1 MDDSSPAGLGHN
13 NPPTPTLSEQLATDY
28 RKVMDQVEDLA
39 KSANEVKALVDAAEK
54 PGEDGSAAAGLT
66 DELVEKMVEVGKKAT
81 KLAGSSGIDA
91 DRTAATKTRRDE
103 IETING
109 FFNTMKTR
117 VERIKTAFSE
127 KVGAYNDAKR
137 AREAR
142 EAAERARIAQE
153 EAAAKL
159 EEAQSAEHSVLGDV
173 VMNEAA
179 TLEEAA
185 QKAAREAVKAGTG
198 PTRTAAGT
206 ISSTGRWTGEIEDAS
221 KIPLEEL
228 RSFIKIGDLEKFVRA
243 YAAHH
248 KDTKPLPGVR
258 IFRDS
263 KTSFR

>member
-13 NPPTPTLSEQLATDY
+13 NPPVPTLSEQLAIDY
-28 RKVMDQVEDLA
+28 RTIMDQVENLA
-39 KSANEVKALVDAAEK
+39 ADANKVKRLVDAAEE
-54 PGEDGSAAAGLT
+54 PGNGGLT
-66 DELVEKMVEVGKKAT
+66 EELVEKMVEVGKKAT

-91 DRTAATKTRRDE
+91 DRMSATKSRRDE
-103 IETING
+103 IEIING
-109 FFNTMKTR
+109 FFNTMKSR
-117 VERIKTAFSE
+117 VDRIKTAFAE
-127 KVGAYNDAKR
+127 KVGAYHDEKR

-159 EEAQSAEHSVLGDV
+159 EEAQNAEHSVLGDV

-179 TLEEAA
+179 VLEDAA
-185 QKAAREAVKAGTG
+185 QKAAREALKAGTG

-206 ISSTGRWTGEIEDAS
+206 ISSSGRWTAEIEDAA

-228 RSFIKIGDLEKFVRA
+228 RNFIRIGDLEKFVRA
-243 YAAHH
+243 YALHH

-258 IFRDS
+258 IYRDS